1 MNDLRTYFDRMSS
14 GMIPLVILAAS
25 MFVIHLPQI
34 ARAAENPDLAAL
46 IADAESR
53 RDANVRE
60 VRSVREYAVRNPRW
74 QTDATMQAMMIT
86 SADGT
91 KRYEIAHTNAE
102 GMRKKILIKILDGEV
117 EAAAKKDRDGNINS
131 VNYELRPIS
140 ASIGDCQTCRAVE
153 LVPRKRTRFT
163 FDGRGCI
170 DITDMA
176 MLRMEGRTA
185 KRISFLVGRADVVQE
200 FRKVGDFW
208 YSSTS
213 RSTADVMFLGR
224 TELIIRYLDYT
235 ITSRTGAIITAQFQ
249 TGSSPLCH

>member
-1 MNDLRTYFDRMSS
+1 MNDVRTYFDRMSS

-25 MFVIHLPQI
+25 MFVIYLPQI

-102 GMRKKILIKILDGEV
+102 GMRKED
-117 EAAAKKDRDGNINS
+117 INQ
-131 VNYELRPIS
+131 
-140 ASIGDCQTCRAVE
+140 D
-153 LVPRKRTRFT
+153 
-163 FDGRGCI
+163 
-170 DITDMA
+170 
-176 MLRMEGRTA
+176 
-185 KRISFLVGRADVVQE
+185 
-200 FRKVGDFW
+200 
-208 YSSTS
+208 S
-213 RSTADVMFLGR
+213 RRRS
-224 TELIIRYLDYT
+224 
-235 ITSRTGAIITAQFQ
+235 
-249 TGSSPLCH
+249 